1 LQALRPVRR
10 GVERGALGGY
20 HALMIKKL
28 YNYPAHA
35 VRVFE
40 RVVQEQAALGRSLR
54 SLGKGYLLGSGVSL
68 WFDFAD
74 TPATAEQKLTY
85 FYGGRREESD
95 AVFHGWRVST
105 VLPMRAFWITI
116 GYFYVLQRDQQHAA

>member
-1 LQALRPVRR
+1 
-10 GVERGALGGY
+10 
-20 HALMIKKL
+20 MIKKL

-40 RVVQEQAALGRSLR
+40 RVVQEQSALGHSLR
-54 SLGKGYLLGSGVSL
+54 SLSKGFLLGTGVSL
-68 WFDFAD
+68 RFEFDD
-74 TPATAEQKLTY
+74 TPATMEQRLTY
-85 FYGGRREESD
+85 LYGRRREESD

-116 GYFYVLQRDQQHAA
+116 GYFYVLQREQKHAA

>member
-1 LQALRPVRR
+1 
-10 GVERGALGGY
+10 
-20 HALMIKKL
+20 MIKKL

-54 SLGKGYLLGSGVSL
+54 SLTKGFLLGSGVSL
-68 WFDFAD
+68 RFEFAD
-74 TPATAEQKLTY
+74 TPATVEQRLTY
-85 FYGGRREESD
+85 FYGRRREESD
-95 AVFHGWRVST
+95 AVFQGWRVSA

-116 GYFYVLQRDQQHAA
+116 GYFYLLQRAHNHAA